1 MSELRSFALDDIREV
16 MRACAGVGESVDLD
30 RDIGD
35 VTFQDL
41 GYDSLAVL
49 EIAAKLQ
56 NRLDVVIPD
65 NAVENLLTP
74 RLVIEHVNA
83 MLERTIND
91 ASSVRK

>member
-1 MSELRSFALDDIREV
+1 MSELRSFALDDLREV
-16 MRACAGVGESVDLD
+16 MRACAGVGESMDLD

-56 NRLDVVIPD
+56 NRLDVVISD

-74 RLVIEHVNA
+74 RSVVQHVNA
-83 MLERTIND
+83 LLERGTSD
-91 ASSVRK
+91 PRAVRE